1 MVLIDDLQSLAL
13 LLRIRLRLVVVTTVD
28 IDKHQSIASLIRLN
42 ITYLGNI
49 IKMPAAATAAKFQ
62 ILVMLNLVM
71 INLSFL
77 VLARLCTAYCW
88 AQLFEARPSNQISGN

>member
-13 LLRIRLRLVVVTTVD
+13 LLRIRLRLVVVTTID

-62 ILVMLNLVM
+62 ILVM